1 MLLLTNSLR
10 MSWNHKDFK
19 AQLLKHRYQARKVS
33 NHVFSVLHVP
43 FLTRSTIL
51 LIEFGVVTTA
61 WYLFAYHF
69 MLQNINWKWPRLTP
83 FVDKKKRLSSS
94 DMNWYIENIIWLFRD
109 VIRKEPYY
117 IMFIIYLNMRKS
129 FSVLWTFSLRDQY
142 HFKGYDKGVMI
153 SISVTADKYRRNVL
167 LVLYM
172 QISFI

>member
-19 AQLLKHRYQARKVS
+19 AQLLKHRYQAKKVS
-33 NHVFSVLHVP
+33 SHVFSVLHVP

-83 FVDKKKRLSSS
+83 FVDKKK
-94 DMNWYIENIIWLFRD
+94 IIKLGPELIYREYYMALPGCDTKIAILYYVYHILKHEKVLFC
-109 VIRKEPYY
+109 
-117 IMFIIYLNMRKS
+117 IINL
-129 FSVLWTFSLRDQY
+129 
-142 HFKGYDKGVMI
+142 
-153 SISVTADKYRRNVL
+153 
-167 LVLYM
+167 
-172 QISFI
+172 